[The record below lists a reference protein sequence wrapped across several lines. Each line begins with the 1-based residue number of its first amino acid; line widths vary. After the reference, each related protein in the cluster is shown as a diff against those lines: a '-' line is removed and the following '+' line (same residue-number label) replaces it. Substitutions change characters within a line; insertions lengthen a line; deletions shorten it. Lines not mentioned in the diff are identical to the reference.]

1 MERGDDASLVTQRVA
16 SSSSS
21 AFLLPRQGY
30 PSNVITRDGVSAFEA
45 PGFAFT
51 SKLAALPT
59 TEASSCQAG
68 SGLSDKL
75 QQPQKPLLK
84 KAAPV
89 TFGGRIVQ
97 REGIPF
103 GRSCRFGGQNMK
115 ISQQS
120 QRNQLFGKS
129 GEDDGLFDSSKKKAI
144 QEIPTFMEKE
154 AVPPVVGR
162 RSGSSL
168 QNMEMSN
175 SAQSSGSSTFAR
187 FQTLQR
193 NPLNFPQ
200 TGGLFGNSQQIKMFS
215 QPLKAATDP
224 CSSRSTLNRAD
235 RRMEE
240 EVRQEIP
247 ATIKGDGAVPMNAEP
262 MLKQETCPVPG
273 NLQQPLPPPPA
284 PPPPPPASLAP
295 LHRPTLLPGGSR
307 PPTVVPARA
316 SLMKDFPGVSKTLKG
331 VTVASKQSASATTT
345 AVTGFGAPP
354 PPPPPACS
362 AAGSSKLLSVGS
374 KPPPSIGSTYE
385 GKVCVRSVEMECPG
399 LREAVFPDKR
409 EKLERI
415 FTAQNS
421 VSIAKCIRLS
431 NYRCL
436 FSIG

>member
-21 AFLLPRQGY
+21 AFLLPRQDY

-75 QQPQKPLLK
+75 QQPQEPLSK

-262 MLKQETCPVPG
+262 MLKQETSF
-273 NLQQPLPPPPA
+273 QQPLPPPPA
-284 PPPPPPASLAP
+284 PPPPPPASPAP
-295 LHRPTLLPGGSR
+295 LHRPTLRPRGSR

-316 SLMKDFPGVSKTLKG
+316 SLMKDLLGVSKTLKG

-354 PPPPPACS
+354 PPPPPPACS

-385 GKVCVRSVEMECPG
+385 GIHCVRSVAKKRRG
-399 LREAVFPDKR
+399 LRKAVFPDKC

-431 NYRCL
+431 NKGCL

>member
-21 AFLLPRQGY
+21 AFLLPRQDY

-75 QQPQKPLLK
+75 QQPQEPLLK

-224 CSSRSTLNRAD
+224 CSSRSTLNRVD

-354 PPPPPACS
+354 PPPPPPARS

-385 GKVCVRSVEMECPG
+385 GKVCVRSLEMECPG
-399 LREAVFPDKR
+399 LREAVFPDKP
-409 EKLERI
+409 EKLKRI

-431 NYRCL
+431 N
-436 FSIG
+436 